1 MICTNCFKGEY
12 VTIRIPKKVIINDR
26 PVIIEDIECE
36 KCASCGDIVFTHQ
49 QGLELDKKRIN
60 IEFSSKPI
68 LTPYQ
73 LALLRKIL
81 NMSLDEISDL
91 LHIGKNTYGR
101 WERGEVAIT
110 PSMNLLV
117 HNFLDRFSQARVNLM
132 EKEMKVAIEEAKK
145 RYLDDFLSLG
155 EFIRK
160 VLSATKILP
169 EVICRKIGIE
179 MELFNQIQN
188 NEVLPEKV
196 PIEIWADVLMFF
208 HLSIKNLWQLLE
220 NALAVYNLRDKVSF
234 IHTRKANY
242 GQKGVASQSRSIN
255 KILEQYLDQERSSL
269 SKDTIS
275 EAYIKK
281 IEANVKKKEKMEER

>member
-12 VTIRIPKKVIINDR
+12 VTIRIPKEVIINDR
-26 PVIIEDIECE
+26 PVIIEDVECE
-36 KCASCGDIVFTHQ
+36 KCPSCDEIIFTHQ

-68 LTPYQ
+68 LTSYQ
-73 LALLRKIL
+73 LGLLRKIL

-117 HNFLDRFSQARVNLM
+117 HNFIDKFSQAKVNLI
-132 EKEMKVAIEEAKK
+132 ETEMQVAIEEAKK
-145 RYLDDFLSLG
+145 RYFDNSMSLG

-160 VLSATKILP
+160 VLTATKILP
-169 EVICRKIGIE
+169 EVICRKIGIKA
-179 MELFNQIQN
+179 ELFNLIQN
-188 NEVLPEKV
+188 NEVSPEKLPV
-196 PIEIWADVLMFF
+196 EISANILIFF
-208 HLSIKNLWQLLE
+208 HLSVNSLWQLFE
-220 NALAVYNLRDKVSF
+220 NALAIYHLRGKVSF

-242 GQKGVASQSRSIN
+242 GQKGVASQSESIN

-269 SKDTIS
+269 SKHTIS
-275 EAYIKK
+275 ETYMKK
-281 IEANVKKKEKMEER
+281 IEEYVKKKG